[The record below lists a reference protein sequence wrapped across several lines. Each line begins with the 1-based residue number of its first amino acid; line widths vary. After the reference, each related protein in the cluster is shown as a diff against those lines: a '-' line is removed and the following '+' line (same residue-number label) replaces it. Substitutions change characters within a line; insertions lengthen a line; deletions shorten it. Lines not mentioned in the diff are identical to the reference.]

1 MKQFVGRIKK
11 LFVISIPLLVLLTI
25 SCNAGTFN
33 ELPYNNYNY
42 TYWGEVAH
50 APAAYIYKTTI
61 RLNRIDP
68 EIQYPSDFLITPDG
82 QIILSDSHANKII
95 AINNK
100 LELIWK
106 LKEFEING
114 KTEGFKQ
121 PGSVFYKDGNL
132 YVPDTLNFRILKFD
146 SERKLVKVY
155 NKPYIETMN
164 GSDYDYLPER
174 IAVDR
179 AERIYVVAKNINQGL
194 IVLDKDGTF
203 KGFYGAP
210 RVKPDMIQLIWRIF
224 STKEMI
230 QKYGKFV
237 PTEYNSI
244 DIDDQDFIYCTTNT
258 IGQSDLYNYTFSRR
272 TDDQFAP
279 VKKLNPAGT
288 DVMLRTGIFPP
299 VGDIRVPNSPLPGS
313 PILATLL
320 DRNKEAIIGFSSLVD
335 VKVIDNGI
343 FYVLDRKRSRV
354 FAYDHEGNLLFIFGS
369 FGSRSESFSDP
380 AAIEV
385 YRDEVYVLNSRDAT
399 IDVFRPSDY
408 GSTLLE
414 ATRLYKSGKHGES
427 EELWHKV
434 LNMNSNFE
442 QAYIM
447 LGRVRLR
454 ENNYR
459 QAMQFFKNGNDKS
472 NYSKAF
478 RLYRTQIIEDNF
490 ILIIFITIICIFL
503 IWAIKKLVDYLTTL
517 PNLCGRVFRRIKFA
531 FYVCFHPFDGFYDL
545 KYEKK
550 GNLTTAVSILV
561 LSVIT
566 TILENTSTSYIFNY
580 NNPKYVNILFIT
592 LTKLLPLIMFA
603 IANWCLTTLM
613 DGKGRFKDIFIFTC
627 YAQMPIIMINLPMIF
642 VSHLLV
648 AEEGSLYH
656 TMFTISGI
664 WSLALLA
671 AGTMQTHDYT
681 VKKTG
686 ITLALNTM
694 GILVISFLCLFFV
707 SIVEKMAQFV
717 NVLLYELT
725 LL

>member
-1 MKQFVGRIKK
+1 MK
-11 LFVISIPLLVLLTI
+11 LFAGRTKKPFVMLTLLLVVLTI
-25 SCNAGTFN
+25 SCNAATIN
-33 ELPYNNYNY
+33 ELPYYNYNY
-42 TYWGEVAH
+42 TYWGEVAN
-50 APAAYIYKTTI
+50 APAAYIYKSTI
-61 RLNRIDP
+61 RLNKIDA
-68 EIQYPSDFLITPDG
+68 EIKYPSDLLITSDG
-82 QIILSDSHANKII
+82 QIIISDSHANKII
-95 AINNK
+95 ALNSNH
-100 LELIWK
+100 ELLWE
-106 LKEFEING
+106 LKEFDNNG
-114 KTEGFKQ
+114 KKQGFKQ
-121 PGSVFYKDGNL
+121 PSSVFYKDGNL
-132 YVPDTLNFRILKFD
+132 YVPDTLNERILKFD
-146 SERKLVKVY
+146 EQRNLVKVY
-155 NKPYIETMN
+155 SKPYISTMKE
-164 GSDYDYLPER
+164 DYDYQPVR

-194 IVLDKDGTF
+194 IVLDRNGEF

-224 STKEMI
+224 STKAMI

-244 DIDDQDFIYCTTNT
+244 DIDDEDFIYCTTDT
-258 IGQSDLYNYTFSRR
+258 INGSDLYNYTFSRR

-288 DVMLRTGIFPP
+288 DVMLRTGMFPP

-354 FAYDHEGNLLFIFGS
+354 FTYDHEGNLLFVFGS

-380 AAIEV
+380 TAIEV
-385 YRDEVYVLNSRDAT
+385 YRDDVYVLNSQDAT

-414 ATRLYKSGKHGES
+414 ATRLYKSGKYGES
-427 EELWHKV
+427 EYLWHKV
-434 LNMNSNFE
+434 LSMNSNFE

-447 LGRVRLR
+447 LGRVQLR
-454 ENNYR
+454 KNNYK
-459 QAMQFFKNGNDKS
+459 QAMQLFKNGNDKT

-478 RLYRTQIIEDNF
+478 RLYRTQIVEDNF
-490 ILIIFITIICIFL
+490 ILIIFLIIFCFFL
-503 IWAIKKLVDYLTTL
+503 IWAVKKLINYLATL
-517 PNLCGRVFRRIKFA
+517 PNLCGNAFRRIKFA

-550 GNLTTAVSILV
+550 GNLATAISILA

-627 YAQMPIIMINLPMIF
+627 YAQMPIVMINLPMILI
-642 VSHLLV
+642 SHLLV
-648 AEEGSLYH
+648 AEEVALYQ
-656 TMFTISGI
+656 TMFSISGI
-664 WSLALLA
+664 WSLGLLA

-681 VKKTG
+681 VKKTV

-694 GILVISFLCLFFV
+694 GILVISFLCLFFI